1 MCCEKVRRIILEETL
16 EGKPDLG
23 KGPLSQHLEDCPA
36 CRAFLSRLS
45 EVDAALRQPPLEKAP
60 AEIAQGV
67 LERLPG
73 RSPTPASQE
82 QFLPW
87 TLWLPILSLLVG
99 VCWAYLSLLLAYG
112 PAQFGSFDA
121 VMLDWLTNLEQWV
134 LANQNVLGA
143 VSLSVAS
150 GLFFTALAVALGF
163 YVGRSRAA
171 PGRP

>member
-1 MCCEKVRRIILEETL
+1 MHCEKVRRIILEETL
-16 EGKPDLG
+16 EGGPDLA
-23 KGPLSQHLEDCPA
+23 KGPLAQHLEECPA
-36 CRAFLSRLS
+36 CRAFLSRLR
-45 EVDAALRQPPLEKAP
+45 EVDAALRQLPLEKAP
-60 AEIAQGV
+60 ATLAQGV
-67 LERLPG
+67 LERRLG
-73 RSPTPASQE
+73 RSSLPASRE
-82 QFLPW
+82 EFLPW
-87 TLWLPILSLLVG
+87 TIWLPILSLLVG

-121 VMLDWLTNLEQWV
+121 VVLNWLASLEQWV